1 MFSKHSGV
9 VYATILTTLL
19 SCTAVHASYQ
29 NGNNGENSVRTNGNV
44 AFTLSKDYME
54 SHQGLFQRLFI
65 KEMEEME
72 LRDVRVQQKTD
83 LGRLTSLMSKVR
95 LSEIDLENSHVSID
109 FVGKEPA
116 SSEV

>member
-1 MFSKHSGV
+1 
-9 VYATILTTLL
+9 
-19 SCTAVHASYQ
+19 
-29 NGNNGENSVRTNGNV
+29 
-44 AFTLSKDYME
+44 ME
-54 SHQGLFQRLFI
+54 SHQGLFQRLLI

-109 FVGKEPA
+109 FVGKEPT
-116 SSEV
+116 SSEVQCETDFDMLLRITGLSMVFEFDQWFEV